1 MLNPGDLMRM
11 KREWNHMSSYFPRSC
26 VLLEWVSSEYMW
38 RVLCTET
45 LSFKRIVPDLLS
57 ERYEILESSPN
68 SSEVIP

>member
-1 MLNPGDLMRM
+1 
-11 KREWNHMSSYFPRSC
+11 
-26 VLLEWVSSEYMW
+26 MW